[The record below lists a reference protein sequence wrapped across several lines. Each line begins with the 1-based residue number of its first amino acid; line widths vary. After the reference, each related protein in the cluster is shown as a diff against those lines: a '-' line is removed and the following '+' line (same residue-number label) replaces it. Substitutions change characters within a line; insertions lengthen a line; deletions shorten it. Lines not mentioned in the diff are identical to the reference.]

1 VQRANL
7 AAVLMS
13 TTKELVPNVL
23 SRKLRMKFILT
34 FDWTPDAEERAEGIA
49 RFQKT
54 GGFPPKGVRLLGRWT
69 RADLSGGFALLE
81 SDDAT
86 KLLRGDFPVRRRG
99 RIRAQ

>member
-34 FDWTPDAEERAEGIA
+34 FDWTPMR
-49 RFQKT
+49 KN
-54 GGFPPKGVRLLGRWT
+54 
-69 RADLSGGFALLE
+69 ALK
-81 SDDAT
+81 A
-86 KLLRGDFPVRRRG
+86 
-99 RIRAQ
+99 